1 MAKVFKEEQEKC
13 SIIATYYAI
22 EKNVNLE
29 PDKDL
34 DLKSVFAEVYPN
46 MPEDWYVTFLNQAQ
60 AIKNKIG
67 DNNWKYGWYD
77 GTQGWASGI
86 MPNNK
91 VSYIMSAIWD
101 VFTDKQKKVFGGQKD
116 SWNTADVFVVNTQM
130 EKEILKQVKIYQNDF
145 QDFVP
150 PQIFIGTL
158 NAYLSELVKN
168 NDLIPIS
175 LKKQTKNAPVR
186 VKETNVDDVPVEG
199 LKPFDGEF
207 LAKPYSYFDIVNR
220 GSKLNFTGNSLF
232 YKASVQVGN
241 YPYFYQIEQRMQGQS
256 SKAEVKDL
264 VVKGDKGKRGPA
276 DAQTGNVPMPQ
287 FKALVKDYTG
297 EDYDHNIPAVG
308 TKIDE
313 EYWSD
318 YLETIYKQA
327 QEKLDFDFGGFTV
340 FGKKYNPTEFMEFA
354 VRLDNLSDKKI
365 RTLYNMNKNAF
376 SAKLRNKLRHLRTIK
391 AILKAQKK
399 NKLSE
404 FLMIIYFRAAKMN
417 ITDKDLVSPFLKVS
431 S

>member
-22 EKNVNLE
+22 EKNANLK
-29 PDKDL
+29 PDEDTE
-34 DLKSVFAEVYPN
+34 LKSVFTKVYPN

-91 VSYIMSAIWD
+91 VSYIMGAIWD

-130 EKEILKQVKIYQNDF
+130 EKEILKQVKIYQKDF
-145 QDFVP
+145 EDFTP

-175 LKKQTKNAPVR
+175 LKKQTKNAPVK

-232 YKASVQVGN
+232 YKASVKVGN
-241 YPYFYQIEQRMQGQS
+241 YPYFYQIEQRMQGNS

-297 EDYDHNIPAVG
+297 EDYDHNIPAIG
-308 TKIDE
+308 SKIDE

-327 QEKLDFDFGGFTV
+327 QEKLNFDFGGFTV

-354 VRLDNLSDKKI
+354 IRLDNLSDKKI
-365 RTLYNMNKNAF
+365 KTLYNMNKNAF